1 MRARPIVQ
9 IRRANQRDA
18 AAIEVLIREAFREH
32 EPAYTREAFD
42 IATPGK
48 HEIEKRIEDWAVWIA
63 INANVIVGTV
73 SAHAEGPGLQIR
85 SMAVHPSMRGH
96 GIGKLLL
103 ARVEDFACA
112 NGYKRLILNTT
123 PFMNRAIRL
132 YKAFGFRFTGRRK
145 NWFGTWLRAMT
156 KELAAHTKNQNRGN
170 LCCKKLRCIHTYQRR
185 TLPGR
190 AHSMKRSW
198 ASSQR
203 T

>member
-18 AAIEVLIREAFREH
+18 AAIELLIREAFREH

-63 INANVIVGTV
+63 ITANVIVGTV
-73 SAHAEGPGLQIR
+73 SAHAAGPGLQIR
-85 SMAVHPSMRGH
+85 SMAVDPSMRGH
-96 GIGKLLL
+96 GVGKLLL

-112 NGYKRLILNTT
+112 HGYKCLILNTT

-132 YKAFGFRFTGRRK
+132 SEAFGFRFTGSKR
-145 NWFGTWLRAMT
+145 NWFGTWLRTMT
-156 KELAAHTKNQNRGN
+156 KELAVHTKD
-170 LCCKKLRCIHTYQRR
+170 
-185 TLPGR
+185 
-190 AHSMKRSW
+190 
-198 ASSQR
+198 
-203 T
+203 